1 MAIQW
6 GNWVQGHR
14 IQSRLG
20 IDIVGNLTGGMPV
33 KAVIYV
39 QTTGWFSDAFN
50 HVRVTGAHQF
60 ENKNFRIG
68 AGGPGV
74 VKITEVAAN
83 YPPQF
88 GKSQA
93 FATGASITGFIGG
106 DCSVIA
112 NWVVPAI
119 QYYTPIPVSDVK
131 ATRTSDR
138 IMQVTWQNN
147 GSSLQDARPYLGI
160 DIYRRTD
167 DVQRYVDT
175 IGGDQVAWTDTGVEP
190 GHTYQY
196 EIRAKN
202 NAGEAAGAV
211 SNYAFTTPLPPTGVH
226 ASRSGDG
233 ATIIVTWGIDR
244 IDRNAKIVIADQN
257 GAEVQYPADA
267 RRVEFAVGQ
276 IDRPRQYDV
285 RVTIGGLASPR
296 VTSNPIVVASAP
308 NAPTI
313 IAPDGVYLRSN
324 PSSIRFSWQHNPT
337 DYSDQSKYLIEFT
350 RGDTWEPKDVWNVT
364 QETSVNYVS
373 VVQWPDAQKAAGR
386 IQWRLRTW
394 GWKKGDDFASPWSY
408 GSFYLADPPTF
419 DIVNPS
425 AGATVDSD
433 ETELTLGSF
442 SEAGAYKVV
451 VDLVD
456 DSGQDK
462 PHRIETS
469 IDVGTKDSWVSIP
482 LTGLKNGRHYTVTTT
497 ITGLVESDPKTV
509 KFNVEYK
516 IPPVPVVKTE
526 WDPESGIATFRI
538 DYNYKGPE
546 DKPVKAAI
554 FKLMGSNFANRVKVA
569 DGTPDSL
576 PMWIDRF
583 PNGNSGSNRYWFWV
597 ESKLGKRAWAIVDL
611 DTSKNPLRSIVFT
624 SKNDNA
630 VFRWNPEVSKSIG
643 SVNKETHYFAGRR
656 LPVAFVGIQDFKT
669 VDIGF
674 DVLEDDKRGLDLL
687 THIARASEQFLY
699 RDPSG
704 EYMWCMVREFKTS
717 YSRQG
722 RIWHVTLTATEV
734 EAPNDGT
741 Y

>member
-14 IQSRLG
+14 IRSRLG
-20 IDIVGNLTGGMPV
+20 IDIVGNTTGGMPV

-112 NWVVPAI
+112 NWIVPAI
-119 QYYTPIPVSDVK
+119 QYYVPIPVSDVK

-211 SNYAFTTPLPPTGVH
+211 SNYAFTTPLSPTGVH
-226 ASRSGDG
+226 AVRSGDG
-233 ATIIVTWGIDR
+233 SKIIVTWGIDR
-244 IDRNAKIVIADQN
+244 IDRNAKIIVSDQD
-257 GAEVQYPADA
+257 GAESQYGADA
-267 RRVEFAVGQ
+267 RQAEFVIGQ
-276 IDRPRQYDV
+276 IDKPRLYDV
-285 RVTIGGLASPR
+285 RVAIGGLASPR

-313 IAPDGVYLRSN
+313 ISPNGTYLREHPESVQ
-324 PSSIRFSWQHNPT
+324 FVWQHNPT
-337 DYSDQSKYLIEFT
+337 DYSDQSKYAIEFT
-350 RGDTWEPKDVWNVT
+350 RGDTWEPAQVWEVK
-364 QETSVNYVS
+364 QETSYNNVLVS
-373 VVQWPDAQKAAGR
+373 PWPAAQGEAGR
-386 IQWRLRTW
+386 IQWRVRTW
-394 GWKKGDDFASPWSY
+394 GWKQDDGFVSPWSY
-408 GSFYLADPPTF
+408 GSFYLTWPPTF
-419 DIVNPS
+419 EILSPAANAVID
-425 AGATVDSD
+425 TD
-433 ETELTLGSF
+433 EMSLVLTKVVSGT
-442 SEAGAYKVV
+442 YKVV
-451 VDLVD
+451 VDLQEV
-456 DSGQDK
+456 GG
-462 PHRIETS
+462 PLRTIETS
-469 IDVGTKDSWVSIP
+469 IYSADVSSEIP
-482 LTGLKNGRHYTVTTT
+482 IRVEGLKNGKRYTASVR
-497 ITGLVESDPKTV
+497 ITGLIESDPQTV
-509 KFNVEYK
+509 DFTVNYRN
-516 IPPVPVVKTE
+516 PPLPIVKTE
-526 WDPESGIATFRI
+526 WDPETGIATFRI
-538 DYNYKGPE
+538 DYDYKSDE
-546 DKPVKAAI
+546 DKPAKAAV
-554 FKLMGSNFANRVKVA
+554 FKLMGSNFADRVKVA
-569 DGTPDSL
+569 DGTPDTL

-583 PNGNSGSNRYWFWV
+583 PNGNSDSNRYWFWV
-597 ESKLGKRAWAIVDL
+597 ESKLGKRAWTIVDL

-624 SKNDNA
+624 SKTDNA
-630 VFRWNPEVSKSIG
+630 VFRWNPEVSKSVG

-687 THIARASEQFLY
+687 THIARASEPFLY

-704 EYMWCMVREFKTS
+704 EYMWCMVREYKTS
-717 YSRQG
+717 YSRTG
-722 RIWHVTLTATEV
+722 RIWHVTLTATQV